1 MSPLARWALNWLA
14 RRYTARVADVALHNH
29 WSMAPYLPEL
39 TQGRPLD
46 VKRILA
52 WYVAELRT
60 TKAINEELL
69 KDLAHQQEAGLPTA
83 PTMPAEL
90 EDVSRWMSNLG
101 GLEVP
106 APTRLP
112 FDKEAEM
119 ADADNLSSTAA
130 GSWPYPPAGAYE
142 SLHDSINQIT
152 YDFGG
157 ALDML
162 RAGLRVGRRGWNGK
176 GMWVQLV
183 QVRDW
188 SLSSD
193 AISNSAP
200 LEKRSWIGMKTAD
213 GGFVPWIASQTDL
226 LATDWVEVA
235 HG

>member
-46 VKRILA
+46 VKRVLA

-69 KDLAHQQEAGLPTA
+69 KDLSHQQDAGPPTA

-106 APTRLP
+106 APTRLL

-119 ADADNLSSTAA
+119 AKTEANLP
-130 GSWPYPPAGAYE
+130 GGWPYAPTITPAATIYPATSPVE
-142 SLHDSINQIT
+142 

-176 GMWVQLV
+176 GMWLQLV
-183 QVRDW
+183 QARDW
-188 SLSSD
+188 SMSSD
-193 AISNSAP
+193 AISNESP
-200 LEKRSWIGMKTAD
+200 LQKLPWIGMKTAD
-213 GGFVPWIASQTDL
+213 GCFVPWLASQTDM
-226 LATDWVEVA
+226 LASDWVEVA